1 MSEVPRSVVKVA
13 VRTRPTASFAAD
25 CIKVNESN
33 IAVKLPAA
41 TGAHATNNAKDSWS
55 WKYDSVLHNSSQE
68 TVYNEV
74 AKPVIDA
81 VLQGFN
87 GTIMCYGQT
96 GAGKTYTQLGG
107 TSSYEYRGVSPRAIA
122 DIFNFVHDSPQY
134 DATIGVSYLE
144 IYNDSLVDLLS
155 TLPSED
161 TYSEPLA
168 LVEGADGATHVK
180 GLRVEK
186 VKSEE
191 QALQLLFEGET
202 NRAVAKHQL
211 NAQSTRGH
219 SVFTVYLQLR
229 SRVESS
235 EKVVRCKLNLVDLAG
250 SERVKKTNTSGDL
263 KAESMYIN
271 RSLTYLEQ
279 VVVALGSKAERHVP
293 YRQSK
298 LTHLLK
304 DSLGGNCKTLLI
316 ANIYGEVG
324 HLEETIATLNF
335 AARVRNV
342 VNQARVV
349 EFQDPSIML
358 KKYESEIADLK
369 RELAMH
375 DSLAG
380 RSRVPYEPYSEQQRF
395 ELVSKLEG
403 YFKHE
408 VRPPPPQLPPA
419 PMAPALP
426 WPLTMPCP
434 PSTPLI
440 SHMHARRIHHVA

>member
-155 TLPSED
+155 TLPSE
-161 TYSEPLA
+161 
-168 LVEGADGATHVK
+168 
-180 GLRVEK
+180 
-186 VKSEE
+186 
-191 QALQLLFEGET
+191 
-202 NRAVAKHQL
+202 
-211 NAQSTRGH
+211 
-219 SVFTVYLQLR
+219 
-229 SRVESS
+229 
-235 EKVVRCKLNLVDLAG
+235 
-250 SERVKKTNTSGDL
+250 
-263 KAESMYIN
+263 
-271 RSLTYLEQ
+271 SL
-279 VVVALGSKAERHVP
+279 
-293 YRQSK
+293 
-298 LTHLLK
+298 
-304 DSLGGNCKTLLI
+304 
-316 ANIYGEVG
+316 
-324 HLEETIATLNF
+324 
-335 AARVRNV
+335 
-342 VNQARVV
+342 
-349 EFQDPSIML
+349 
-358 KKYESEIADLK
+358 
-369 RELAMH
+369 
-375 DSLAG
+375 
-380 RSRVPYEPYSEQQRF
+380 
-395 ELVSKLEG
+395 
-403 YFKHE
+403 
-408 VRPPPPQLPPA
+408 
-419 PMAPALP
+419 
-426 WPLTMPCP
+426 
-434 PSTPLI
+434 
-440 SHMHARRIHHVA
+440 